1 MSDLRLKPVA
11 RSRPSVRL
19 QTIGPLEFP
28 PRRSRVARR
37 AAREGAPR
45 TCTPSGNVANV
56 ARTSTLT
63 RGTMHPGTTY
73 LVVGLAALAGAC
85 ASQSDTIPPTYV
97 SPSTYENLTC
107 RQLGE
112 EVKRVTRAEAAST
125 QAGKPAD
132 AADVGL
138 FKGTME
144 ALEQVSIEKGCNIQF
159 QHG

>member
-1 MSDLRLKPVA
+1 
-11 RSRPSVRL
+11 
-19 QTIGPLEFP
+19 
-28 PRRSRVARR
+28 
-37 AAREGAPR
+37 
-45 TCTPSGNVANV
+45 
-56 ARTSTLT
+56 
-63 RGTMHPGTTY
+63 
-73 LVVGLAALAGAC
+73 
-85 ASQSDTIPPTYV
+85 
-97 SPSTYENLTC
+97 LTC

-159 QHG
+159 HQASPSIERTEENRFLLPNCYPPLCPTNQ

>member
-1 MSDLRLKPVA
+1 MR
-11 RSRPSVRL
+11 
-19 QTIGPLEFP
+19 
-28 PRRSRVARR
+28 
-37 AAREGAPR
+37 
-45 TCTPSGNVANV
+45 
-56 ARTSTLT
+56 
-63 RGTMHPGTTY
+63 PGTTY

-85 ASQSDTIPPTYV
+85 ASQSDTVPPIYV

-138 FKGTME
+138 FKGT
-144 ALEQVSIEKGCNIQF
+144 
-159 QHG
+159 

>member
-1 MSDLRLKPVA
+1 M
-11 RSRPSVRL
+11 
-19 QTIGPLEFP
+19 
-28 PRRSRVARR
+28 
-37 AAREGAPR
+37 
-45 TCTPSGNVANV
+45 ANV
-56 ARTSTLT
+56 ARTLTLT

-85 ASQSDTIPPTYV
+85 ASQSDAIPPTYV

-138 FKGTME
+138 FKGPWTRSSKCRSRKAVISSFSMGE
-144 ALEQVSIEKGCNIQF
+144 REILRLARRWHLR
-159 QHG
+159 